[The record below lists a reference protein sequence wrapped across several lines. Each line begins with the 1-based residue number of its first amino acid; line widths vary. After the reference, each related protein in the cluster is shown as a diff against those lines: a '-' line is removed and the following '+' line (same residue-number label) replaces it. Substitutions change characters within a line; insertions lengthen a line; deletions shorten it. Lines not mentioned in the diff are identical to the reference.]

1 MTYVDVIP
9 AQLVLSVAEGA
20 GIYYLREIRLG
31 SRKAGSLHER

>member
-9 AQLVLSVAEGA
+9 AQLVPKGA
-20 GIYYLREIRLG
+20 GIYYLCEIRLG